1 MNGSGARV
9 GPYHPKVPGDAGG
22 HILPGVFLVTI
33 GLWWSTKSI
42 LKYIC
47 KQQKRSSSLITPQF
61 LSRAEILEG
70 IVIIVMVLVA
80 MVGQFYWIVNIKLS
94 PHKEMQEAQ
103 LRNWQHIIMYVVL
116 AMLGVTKILCFT
128 ISSLPV
134 SLITLMLSNIFFV
147 EAFLIHNHPKSL
159 IVVDSYVHQLLKFSA
174 LLAGLAAFI
183 EFLLTKNNVVMEL
196 LRSSLTML
204 QGACFVQIGFIL
216 YPKDMEHA
224 WDLNDVNNTITLSIY
239 FGVYYAST
247 YVIIGVNYVLVSWF
261 IKWKLSKL
269 YPSEIQFLKDYE
281 QQEDSEDGM

>member
-1 MNGSGARV
+1 MNGSGARI
-9 GPYHPKVPGDAGG
+9 GPSHPKVSGDAEG
-22 HILPGVFLVTI
+22 HILPGLFLVTL

-47 KQQKRSSSLITPQF
+47 KQQKRFSFLITPQF

-70 IVIIVMVLVA
+70 IAIIVVVLVA
-80 MVGQFYWIVNIKLS
+80 MTGQFYWIVNVKPS
-94 PHKEMQEAQ
+94 PHKEMQEDQ
-103 LRNWQHIIMYVVL
+103 IRNWQHVIIYVVL
-116 AMLGVTKILCFT
+116 AMLGVIKILCFT

-134 SLITLMLSNIFFV
+134 SLITLMLSNSFFV

-159 IVVDSYVHQLLKFSA
+159 MVVDSYVHQLVKFTA
-174 LLAGLAAFI
+174 LLAGLTAFI
-183 EFLLTKNNVVMEL
+183 EFLLAKNNVVMEL

-204 QGACFVQIGFIL
+204 QGACLAQIGFIL

-224 WDLNDVNNTITLSIY
+224 WDLNDVNNTAILSIY

-261 IKWKLSKL
+261 IKWKLSKV
-269 YPSEIQFLKDYE
+269 YPSEIQFLKNYE